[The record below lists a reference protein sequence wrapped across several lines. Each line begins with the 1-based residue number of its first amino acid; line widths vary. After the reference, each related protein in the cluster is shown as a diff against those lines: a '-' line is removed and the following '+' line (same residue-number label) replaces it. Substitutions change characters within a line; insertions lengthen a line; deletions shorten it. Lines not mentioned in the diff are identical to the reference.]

1 MKTIKRNDKGSA
13 VQDVQQR
20 LRMLGYALNVDG
32 VYLDRTQIA
41 VSEFRKKEGLAA
53 GDFVDDAAWKALVDA
68 TFSLGDRML
77 YLRMPFFHGHD
88 VKCLQEILNALG
100 FIVGES
106 DGIFGA
112 HTEHALRDFQ
122 ASVGLVDDGVAGAS
136 TYDAIQ
142 RLRHAWE
149 GKNAVSAADTEKHM
163 GFARAASV
171 LEQAEIVFFG
181 CDDLGRDVAHRA
193 ANLAQASAPFSSIT
207 SADRL
212 SVAPAPSTLMVG
224 IGVEGSLPTKGSYVV
239 TVGDD
244 CTFTTRLSTAL
255 EMVQGSPRRVYV
267 ELLKEPPFEYRNVD
281 LPRWAQHLAVTIL
294 DALCDALA

>member
-1 MKTIKRNDKGSA
+1 MKTIKRNDKGPA

-20 LRMLGYALNVDG
+20 LRTLGYDLNVDG

-41 VSEFRKKEGLAA
+41 VSEFRKREGLAA
-53 GDFVDDAAWKALVDA
+53 GDYVDEATWKALVNA

-88 VKCLQEILNALG
+88 VKCLQDILNALG
-100 FIVGES
+100 FIVGEA

-122 ASVGLVDDGVAGAS
+122 ASVGLVDDGVAGVS

-149 GKNAVSAADTEKHM
+149 GKNAVSAANTEKHM
-163 GFARAASV
+163 GFARVASV
-171 LEQAEIVFFG
+171 LESAEIVFFG
-181 CDDLGRDVAHRA
+181 TDDLGRDVAHRA
-193 ANLAQASAPFSSIT
+193 ANLAQASAPFSSIA

-212 SVAPAPSTLMVG
+212 SVAPAPTTLMVG
-224 IGVEGSLPTKGSYVV
+224 VGTAGSLPQKDNHIVA
-239 TVGDD
+239 VGDD
-244 CTFTTRLSTAL
+244 YSFTTRLSTAL
-255 EMVQGSPRRVYV
+255 EMAKSPRRIYV
-267 ELLKEPPFEYRNVD
+267 ELPQQLPEDYRD
-281 LPRWAQHLAVTIL
+281 LGLPRWSQHLAVTIL